1 MPGRIEEDPE
11 PLITRLV
18 RSKLCTEVAQLL
30 FGFWKVVDAEVE
42 VKSTRRVRVG
52 PQVWRMIV
60 NALEIYADILFTRE
74 YYEIRVGR
82 TKLSTK
88 ELLIELC

>member
-1 MPGRIEEDPE
+1 MPGRVEEDPE

-18 RSKLCTEVAQLL
+18 RSKLCTEIAQLL

-52 PQVWRMIV
+52 PQVWCMIV
-60 NALEIYADILFTRE
+60 NALEINADILFTRE
-74 YYEIRVGR
+74 YYEIRVG
-82 TKLSTK
+82 
-88 ELLIELC
+88 

>member
-1 MPGRIEEDPE
+1 MPGRVEEDPE

-18 RSKLCTEVAQLL
+18 RSKLCTEIAQLL
-30 FGFWKVVDAEVE
+30 FGFGKVVDAEVE

-52 PQVWRMIV
+52 PPVWRMIV

-74 YYEIRVGR
+74 YDEIRVG
-82 TKLSTK
+82 
-88 ELLIELC
+88 